1 MNINLLPYAVF
12 WGVLAI
18 VVVFLI
24 IYRKQVSSRE
34 DDSLH
39 LAGSGPADQIALAH
53 RLERRRFAPLG
64 GQRASGPDSP
74 GPQVGVDR
82 SMGQNADDY
91 CGGVRR
97 GAGSH
102 LPVSD
107 LEHRSNLLTGSRKS
121 GVQEAAR
128 F

>member
-24 IYRKQVSSRE
+24 ISRKRVSSRE

-53 RLERRRFAPLG
+53 RLASIDRWGKTLTIIMAVYGVALAAIRSEERRVGKECRS
-64 GQRASGPDSP
+64 RWSP
-74 GPQVGVDR
+74 
-82 SMGQNADDY
+82 Y
-91 CGGVRR
+91 
-97 GAGSH
+97 H
-102 LPVSD
+102 
-107 LEHRSNLLTGSRKS
+107 
-121 GVQEAAR
+121 
-128 F
+128 